1 MLVVEK
7 STFSTHVDGG
17 DYPWFQI
24 VNATGTRGWTSA
36 RYMGPIKTADI
47 LDLAGSLFSRS
58 LLEFAGDRPETPRE
72 ILSFNVTDLD
82 GDGIRDIL
90 ANVTGVIGDGD
101 GGIDPNKAHGSFV
114 IINGGF
120 AWMNNLS
127 SYQWSVDPPSEFRD
141 VVGDSRKELLSY
153 ARYGSGDGGETHYW
167 VYGSQASS
175 EAFHALADL
184 VVGYAS
190 AGGIYNWRCVS
201 DAPVWTKGESIVE
214 SRLSLTR
221 HVELEVSRP
230 RMFSISLKDVFQ
242 WTNSG
247 LNRVGSS
254 FVDGSLTVGI
264 ATATLFSRPDSNS
277 KPLLLLKQGQELDVT
292 EVKEGLEKSGGYWFH
307 VSAGN
312 EKGWVLDSKV
322 FPPSLQE
329 EIRGKM
335 FENFKTS
342 SD

>member
-1 MLVVEK
+1 MKAIGALLFLSGVFAGRASAKTFDVQVSSATGSQIRIRETPTLEGAILGIVKKGEQVLVVEK

-254 FVDGSLTVGI
+254 FVDGWSHSCNDLCV
-264 ATATLFSRPDSNS
+264 
-277 KPLLLLKQGQELDVT
+277 V
-292 EVKEGLEKSGGYWFH
+292 EVIHE
-307 VSAGN
+307 
-312 EKGWVLDSKV
+312 
-322 FPPSLQE
+322 
-329 EIRGKM
+329 RT
-335 FENFKTS
+335 KTS
-342 SD
+342 R